1 MLKSIREITGQ
12 KIDRV
17 QLEEWYSE
25 RDKLKKGKN
34 SKNNRDRIK
43 ELQRKIYNMMF
54 IPQYITVSMENV
66 KSYRDIYENGFS
78 FTIDCGKPII
88 KAVKNKDGL
97 NEDIVVGY

>member
-1 MLKSIREITGQ
+1 
-12 KIDRV
+12 
-17 QLEEWYSE
+17 
-25 RDKLKKGKN
+25 
-34 SKNNRDRIK
+34 
-43 ELQRKIYNMMF
+43 MF

-97 NEDIVVGY
+97 NEDIVVGYEKVTYHYKRLSCSASQARVSTVVFCEETILPELKRRLDVWTFSV